1 MNSLQAAYV
10 AVFALTAVV
19 CVAVVPRVRAIS
31 DRDTRLSLAA
41 LLVVSGAWALVT
53 VGQLLAPTRALMVT
67 FYTVGLVVGLATVGA
82 WLAFASS
89 YTGREYHRDRRLQTA
104 AVGGYLAAVAVKVTN
119 PIHGQYFAADLV
131 AGPFPHLAVQRLPLD
146 WGVTLVAYAASFVG
160 FVLLYRL
167 FAASDYRLEPL
178 ALLLLVTAFPVVPS
192 LFPRPADSVLLALN
206 YEPIGVAVFAV
217 GVLVF
222 AEETFVSVGHFGRI
236 HVMDAVTDPVVI
248 LDGRGRIRRVNDAA
262 SSAFPALREQEGRR
276 LADVVPTLSAAPSD
290 YPVEVPGSD
299 ASADGVSESD
309 APADGV
315 SGTDSSAYYLVNRDS
330 IRVGVVDIGTV
341 VVATEVTEIER
352 SRRELERQNQQLDD
366 FAAAIDHELRN
377 AAAIVAGHGSLA
389 ASQGDQPAAVDRSL
403 EAVQRGTERIVE
415 VVEDLGTLARLG
427 QTLAGTCPCRLA
439 TGASRAA
446 AETPGL
452 AVTVDRET
460 AVLADPVRLEE
471 LFVAAFEFAQRNGAR
486 TVDVAAVPGGFD
498 LTDDGRPI
506 PRTTLDD
513 AFEYGWATPGT
524 DTRLRLPLVR
534 TLATVHGWVVDA
546 DPDYEAGVRLRV
558 RGVEFAD
565 AAVVGRGV
573 ASTDGGRSP

>member
-67 FYTVGLVVGLATVGA
+67 FYTVGLVVGLAAVGA
-82 WLAFASS
+82 WLAFASA

-104 AVGGYLAAVAVKVTN
+104 AVGGYLAVVAVKVTN
-119 PIHGQYFAADLV
+119 PIHGQYFATELV
-131 AGPFPHLAVQRLPLD
+131 AGPFPHLAVERLPLD

-178 ALLLLVTAFPVVPS
+178 VLLLLVTAFPVVPS

-222 AEETFVSVGHFGRI
+222 AEETFTSVGHFGRI
-236 HVMDAVTDPVVI
+236 HLIDAVTDPVVI
-248 LDGRGRIRRVNDAA
+248 LDDRGRIRRVNEAA
-262 SSAFPALREQEGRR
+262 GTAFPALREQDGRR
-276 LADVVPTLSAAPSD
+276 LGDVVPALAVATGD
-290 YPVEVPGSD
+290 CPVGVDRP
-299 ASADGVSESD
+299 DG
-309 APADGV
+309 PA
-315 SGTDSSAYYLVNRDS
+315 YFLVHRDPL
-330 IRVGVVDIGTV
+330 RVGAVDIGTV
-341 VVATEVTEIER
+341 VVATDVTEIER

-389 ASQGDQPAAVDRSL
+389 AAQGDQPATIDRSL
-403 EAVQRGTERIVE
+403 DAIQRGTDRIVE

-427 QTLAGTCPCRLA
+427 QTLAGTCLCRLA
-439 TGASRAA
+439 TSASRAA
-446 AETPGL
+446 AATPGL
-452 AVTVDRET
+452 TVTVDRRT
-460 AVLADPVRLEE
+460 TVVADPVRLEE
-471 LFVAAFEFAQRNGAR
+471 LFVAAFEFAQRNGAGA
-486 TVDVAAVPGGFD
+486 VDVAAVPGGFD

-506 PRTTLDD
+506 PRTALDD

-565 AAVVGRGV
+565 AAPVGRGV
-573 ASTDGGRSP
+573 ATTDGGRSP